1 MMCTQY
7 DEHGSTTALLH
18 LCLRVSEKRFLYFFA
33 CLGDVEVM
41 WHCSRQRK
49 WRYLVEVKGPGS
61 SSLRL
66 DAAQMPG
73 EQALPSR
80 A

>member
-1 MMCTQY
+1 MRVLQY
-7 DEHGSTTALLH
+7 DEHGSAAALLH
-18 LCLRVSEKRFLYFFA
+18 LCLRVSHRRFLFFFA

-41 WHCSRQRK
+41 WYDSKRRK
-49 WRYLVEVKGPGS
+49 WRCLVEVRGPGS

-73 EQALPSR
+73 PLGA